1 MVDFVYSHPRRAEG
15 VCQRGGGTVSAK
27 SDLGAKSMVHDP
39 GGCHYID
46 GWLAVRPDER
56 GQATETLRN
65 GGFDVEDVTVEA
77 LGDILGEDSPAQ
89 DDGGEPPLGV
99 LRLGVNPH
107 RGSTYLAHLD
117 RPIEASPIHG
127 VGYEG
132 HGGFMSGD
140 GHGGPVDDLKGPEEC
155 EVRGL
160 IAVIDSG
167 IFEEELRP
175 GWMGEKYVE
184 NEDID
189 IEKVAE
195 GEASHGTFVSS
206 VIRKLAPEY
215 GIAFAAARPDLDR
228 RLKSRHEKDETFDP
242 PTHEL
247 EVLGAVSR
255 LVRRYRSRPSD
266 IVALN
271 LSLGATR
278 CGANH
283 GYLLTL
289 RTALDMWRRF
299 FGYDAP
305 IFAAGGNSPSLEPVY
320 PGAFPWIRSVAAAG
334 ARGDQVVWRDEV
346 DELTHR
352 RPWITDVAPG
362 VKIRGLS
369 GVSDTQT
376 VWWSGSSF
384 ATAIATSQSVT
395 GETFEVDGAVTYWR
409 DRSVDYGQVV
419 GLEHGA

>member
-1 MVDFVYSHPRRAEG
+1 M
-15 VCQRGGGTVSAK
+15 SAK
-27 SDLGAKSMVHDP
+27 NDPGPKSMVHDP

-46 GWLAVRPDER
+46 GWLAVRPDAR
-56 GQATETLRN
+56 VSATEALHR
-65 GGFDVEDVTVEA
+65 GGFAVEDVTVEA
-77 LGDILGEDSPAQ
+77 LADILGEDSPAQ
-89 DDGGEPPLGV
+89 DDRGEPPLGV
-99 LRLGVNPH
+99 LRMGVNPH

-132 HGGFMSGD
+132 HRGFMSGD
-140 GHGGPVDDLKGPEEC
+140 GPGGPVDDLKGPEEC

-167 IFEEELRP
+167 IFEEGLRP
-175 GWMGEKYVE
+175 GWMGENYVE

-189 IEKVAE
+189 IETVSE

-228 RLKSRHEKDETFDP
+228 HLKSRHEKGDTFDP

-255 LVRRYRSRPSD
+255 LVRRYRNRTSG

-289 RTALDMWRRF
+289 RTALDIWRRS

-305 IFAAGGNSPSLEPVY
+305 VFAAGGNSPSLEPVY
-320 PGAFPWIRSVAAAG
+320 PGAFPWVRAVAAAEDG
-334 ARGDQVVWRDEV
+334 GEPVVWRDGVQEPA
-346 DELTHR
+346 HN
-352 RPWITDVAPG
+352 RPWVTDVSPG
-362 VKIRGLS
+362 VKVRGLS
-369 GVSDTQT
+369 GVSDTHT
-376 VWWSGSSF
+376 LWWSGSSF
-384 ATAIATSQSVT
+384 ATAIATTQSVT
-395 GETFEVDGAVTYWR
+395 SETFEVDGTVTYWR
-409 DRSVDYGQVV
+409 DRRVDYGHFA

>member
-1 MVDFVYSHPRRAEG
+1 
-15 VCQRGGGTVSAK
+15 VSAPND
-27 SDLGAKSMVHDP
+27 SGAKSMVQDP
-39 GGCHYID
+39 GGCHYLD

-56 GQATETLRN
+56 GAASETLRR
-65 GGFDVEDVTVEA
+65 GGFDVEDVTIPA
-77 LGDILGEDSPAQ
+77 LGDLLGDDSPIQ
-89 DDGGEPPLGV
+89 DDRGEPPLGV
-99 LRLGVNPH
+99 LRMGVNPH
-107 RGSTYLAHLD
+107 RGATYLAHVD
-117 RPIEASPIHG
+117 HPIEASPIHG

-140 GHGGPVDDLKGPEEC
+140 GPGGPVDDLEGPDEC
-155 EVRGL
+155 EIEGL

-167 IFEEELRP
+167 IFEDGLRP
-175 GWMGEKYVE
+175 GWMSEKFVE

-189 IEKVAE
+189 VEVVAK
-195 GEASHGTFVSS
+195 GDASHGTFVSS
-206 VIRKLAPEY
+206 VIRTLAPGH
-215 GIAFAAARPDLDR
+215 GIAFAAARPDLGR
-228 RLKSRHEKDETFDP
+228 KLKSRHKEGEPIDP

-247 EVLGAVSR
+247 EVLGAVGR
-255 LVRRYRSRPSD
+255 LVRRYRDRPDD

-283 GYLLTL
+283 GFLMTL
-289 RTALDMWRRF
+289 RTAIDVWRRN

-320 PGAFPWIRSVAAAG
+320 PGAFPWVRAVAAAEDG
-334 ARGDQVVWRDEV
+334 GGQVVWRDGVQEPGNG
-346 DELTHR
+346 

-362 VKIRGLS
+362 VKIHGLS
-369 GVSDTQT
+369 GVSATES

-395 GETFEVDGAVTYWR
+395 GETFEVDAAMTHWR
-409 DRSVDYGQVV
+409 DLGVDYGQIA
-419 GLEHGA
+419 GLKHG